1 MEHVGVGGHARTCA
15 EGRSITVPP
24 QLPVA
29 DVARPSI
36 ADAGAAE
43 RSPHR
48 RGTVTGGCR
57 SSEVPVLLQN
67 LPYLLIAAAAIA
79 GVVSWLA
86 RGGSRRPGRR
96 ERAKW
101 IEQQL
106 AEQEA
111 VYPGG
116 RFSEDEYL
124 ARLEVLEERWD
135 DRYGA

>member
-1 MEHVGVGGHARTCA
+1 
-15 EGRSITVPP
+15 
-24 QLPVA
+24 
-29 DVARPSI
+29 
-36 ADAGAAE
+36 
-43 RSPHR
+43 
-48 RGTVTGGCR
+48 VTGGCR